1 MKYPFIRILALG
13 IVGTQTLI
21 GLSLCLDLLPGLGS
35 DSAAYANQ
43 SYPTQADFEFQ
54 DDDLELDEEGF
65 QTIYV
70 DDLGNVLGTFVT
82 VPGARL
88 KVYAN
93 GQIAID
99 RRDFTTEVTTF
110 SNGRISAIGEARFEY
125 FSSGR
130 ISSINGIRFSYFNSG
145 RLQSIDD
152 IRFSYFSRGQL
163 QSIDDVFFDYDRSGM
178 IRSISQTQ
186 TSDGIRIIVVQ

>member
-1 MKYPFIRILALG
+1 MGHPLIRTLALG
-13 IVGTQTLI
+13 IAGTQTMI
-21 GLSLCLDLLPGLGS
+21 GLSLVSDLMPGSWPDGM
-35 DSAAYANQ
+35 AYANQ
-43 SYPTQADFEFQ
+43 NYPTQTDFEFQ
-54 DDDLELDEEGF
+54 ENELELATEGF

-70 DDLGNVLGTFVT
+70 DALGNVLGTFVT

-93 GQIAID
+93 GQLAID

-110 SNGRISAIGEARFEY
+110 NNGRISAIGAARFEY
-125 FSSGR
+125 FSNGR
-130 ISSINGIRFSYFNSG
+130 ISSINGIRFSYFTSG

-163 QSIDDVFFDYDRSGM
+163 QSIDDVSFDYERSGVL
-178 IRSISQTQ
+178 RSISQTQ
-186 TSDGIRIIVVQ
+186 TSDGIRIVVVQ

>member
-1 MKYPFIRILALG
+1 MGHPLLRTLALG
-13 IVGTQTLI
+13 IAGAQTII
-21 GLSLCLDLLPGLGS
+21 GLSLFSDLLPGLWPDGM
-35 DSAAYANQ
+35 AYANQ

-54 DDDLELDEEGF
+54 EEDLALAAEGF

-70 DDLGNVLGTFVT
+70 DALGNVLGTFVT

-110 SNGRISAIGEARFEY
+110 SDGRIRAVGEARFEY
-125 FSSGR
+125 FSNGR
-130 ISSINGIRFSYFNSG
+130 VSNINGIRFSYFNSG
-145 RLQSIDD
+145 RLQSIGDV
-152 IRFSYFSRGQL
+152 RFSYFSRGQL
-163 QSIDDVFFDYDRSGM
+163 QSIDDVFFDYERSGV
-178 IRSISQTQ
+178 IRSISQIQ
-186 TSDGIRIIVVQ
+186 TSDGIRIVVVQ

>member
-1 MKYPFIRILALG
+1 MGHPLIRTLALG
-13 IVGTQTLI
+13 IVSTQSIL
-21 GLSLCLDLLPGLGS
+21 GLSLVSDLLPGSRPDGM
-35 DSAAYANQ
+35 AYANQ
-43 SYPTQADFEFQ
+43 NYPTQTNFEFQ
-54 DDDLELDEEGF
+54 EEDLELAAEGF

-70 DDLGNVLGTFVT
+70 DALGNVLGTFVT

-93 GQIAID
+93 GQVAID

-110 SNGRISAIGEARFEY
+110 NNGRISAVGEARFEY
-125 FSSGR
+125 FSTGR

-152 IRFSYFSRGQL
+152 VRFSYFSQGQL
-163 QSIDDVFFDYDRSGM
+163 QSIGDVSFNYERSGAL
-178 IRSISQTQ
+178 RSISQNR
-186 TSDGIRIIVVQ
+186 TSDGIRIIVVP